1 MENSNSA
8 KARKKATEEQEQ
20 IISAVAS
27 GDNVFVEAG
36 AGCAKS
42 STLEMAA
49 PKISGVALAVAFNK
63 SIAKELAP
71 RLPPN
76 VVCKTLSA
84 LGYGAWRLANP
95 GVGKWEL
102 EDRKIGKLVS
112 ETAKERKIALSGDQW
127 GLVRGMVEKAMAAGL
142 VPKGAEGAA
151 ACAGL
156 IEDEDSVWVEI
167 GEELGDGQSA
177 ERLVDLARDVLE
189 RSIAQAR
196 QGRICFD
203 DMVYCPTV
211 LGGVW
216 PRAGT
221 VLVDESQ
228 DLSML
233 NRVML
238 QHCSGSAA
246 APARLIVVGDRRQS
260 IYAFRGADSESMDAL
275 RGLRPE
281 WARRELSMTFR
292 CPKAVVARQQA
303 HYPGFRAFERNA
315 EGKVVRLGSEPEEE
329 GTDARGWLW
338 KDVMGELPQPG
349 ATLAVLCRNNGPLF
363 ALAFKLLR
371 RGVSVM
377 MIGRDIGKG
386 LEALSRRLA
395 SEDATPADIV
405 RGKVIDWM
413 EEERARLIANGR
425 EHLCAGVSD
434 RGECLLAVLENAEV
448 RDAGEL
454 RAMLERLFAAT
465 VAPVELSSIHRAKG
479 LEWDCVVLLDPW
491 RIPSKWAREAAKRG
505 DKREMQQELNLRYVA
520 ETRTKHTLVL
530 ADLDGFGGIG

>member
-1 MENSNSA
+1 MENSSSA

-20 IISAVAS
+20 IIAAVAS

-49 PKISGVALAVAFNK
+49 PRISGVALAVAFNK

-95 GVGKWEL
+95 GVSKWEL

-127 GLVRGMVEKAMAAGL
+127 TLVRGMVEKAMAAGL
-142 VPKGAEGAA
+142 VPRSSAEGKP
-151 ACAGL
+151 GL
-156 IEDEDSVWVEI
+156 IEDEDSIWVEI

-238 QHCSGSAA
+238 QHCSPGN
-246 APARLIVVGDRRQS
+246 ARLIVVGDRRQS

-315 EGKVVRLGSEPEEE
+315 EGRVVRLGSASEDE

-338 KDVMGELPQPG
+338 KDVMGELPAPG
-349 ATLAVLCRNNGPLF
+349 ASLAVLCRNNGPLF

-395 SEDATPADIV
+395 PEDATPADIV

-454 RAMLERLFAAT
+454 RAMLAKLFAT
-465 VAPVELSSIHRAKG
+465 DSAPVVLSSIHRAKG

-505 DKREMQQELNLRYVA
+505 DKREMQQEMNLRYVA

-530 ADLDGFGGIG
+530 ADLEGFGGIG